1 MEKDQ
6 YYLIELAKVKIFN
19 DEMPVTMT
27 TPTTFEPIENIGDVV
42 SCDFINIVQDSLI
55 AGIITA
61 IEVIEQP
68 CLCPKCYSTDVEYN
82 GKTIKC
88 ITCKSRS
95 LHLKD
100 SIHQNEIKLNVT
112 DINHNIFEFI
122 VERSKVQVLLQESNH
137 EQLCRNDLV
146 EDEDI
151 LVFKFIAEIGDNDE
165 NATSNTQ
172 ISTDEDKSSLSSE
185 DEQNDEIPSINV
197 QTDPTLQEIRLL
209 VKRIRRLVSLV
220 CKSSNLHKYVQ
231 QQKKE
236 KKLPGD

>member
-1 MEKDQ
+1 
-6 YYLIELAKVKIFN
+6 
-19 DEMPVTMT
+19 
-27 TPTTFEPIENIGDVV
+27 
-42 SCDFINIVQDSLI
+42 
-55 AGIITA
+55 
-61 IEVIEQP
+61 
-68 CLCPKCYSTDVEYN
+68 
-82 GKTIKC
+82 
-88 ITCKSRS
+88 
-95 LHLKD
+95 
-100 SIHQNEIKLNVT
+100 
-112 DINHNIFEFI
+112 
-122 VERSKVQVLLQESNH
+122 
-137 EQLCRNDLV
+137 
-146 EDEDI
+146 I

-236 KKLPGD
+236 KKLPGDIAADLDPKVY